1 MRSIQARVLSAA
13 LLVLGVGCAAD
24 SSGHSGPNAVVGS
37 PVAGTGSGGVHASGT
52 GGMAGVATGSGGM
65 SGFGNTNL
73 TGTGGRAPT
82 MMAGTAGM
90 GVQPK
95 PPFATGT
102 GGMGAPMGT
111 GGMGAPMGTG
121 GMGPSGM
128 PAPAGSADPVIP
140 EVTGEC
146 PTWQSG
152 VISFMGLGNITLEV
166 GAMPS
171 TPSAPMVFYWH
182 GTGSTSGEYAFMA
195 AAVAQGVMQEG
206 GILVSFQDTTGGDGL
221 SGTAI
226 FGMSDFE
233 LTDQLLACAVR
244 DRNVDP
250 RRVYATGCS
259 AGGLFSVAM
268 GAARS
273 GYMAAVAS
281 NSGGF
286 TFPPAWQNDHT
297 PALMTVHGAAGVDV
311 VGVDFSQTSATA
323 DMAYKAR
330 GAIAIDCDTGGM
342 HCGGGGEAGDIWQFF
357 KDHPF
362 GVTPEPYATGLPA
375 SFNSICKIQ

>member
-1 MRSIQARVLSAA
+1 MRSIQARVLGAA
-13 LLVLGVGCAAD
+13 FLVLGGCAAD
-24 SSGHSGPNAVVGS
+24 TTDTSGAPNSVVGA
-37 PVAGTGSGGVHASGT
+37 PATGAGTGGVHGTGGMTSATSGT
-52 GGMAGVATGSGGM
+52 GGASGFGNNSGTGGHVAPTTMAGIAGTGGMTKPPFATGSGGM
-65 SGFGNTNL
+65 NAL
-73 TGTGGRAPT
+73 P
-82 MMAGTAGM
+82 
-90 GVQPK
+90 
-95 PPFATGT
+95 GT
-102 GGMGAPMGT
+102 GGMGAPM
-111 GGMGAPMGTG
+111 MMGTG
-121 GMGPSGM
+121 GMSPTGM
-128 PAPAGSADPVIP
+128 PAPKGAMDPIIP

-152 VISFMGLGNITLEV
+152 VISFMNLGNITLEV
-166 GAMPS
+166 GAMPA

-195 AAVAQGVMQEG
+195 ADVAAGVAAEG

-226 FGMSDFE
+226 FGMSDFA

-268 GAARS
+268 GAVRS
-273 GYMAAVAS
+273 SYMAAVAS

-286 TFPPAWQNDHT
+286 TFPSGFENDHT
-297 PALMTVHGAAGVDV
+297 PALMTVHGAMGSDV
-311 VGVDFSQTSATA
+311 VGIDFASASATA
-323 DMAYKAR
+323 CDAFKAR
-330 GAIAIDCDTGGM
+330 GVMAIDCDTGGG

-362 GVTPEPYATGLPA
+362 GVSPEPYAGGLPA
-375 SFNSICKIQ
+375 SFNSICKIW